1 MDALLNSKISYPTW
15 KEISKKLAVQYVDP
29 YKEFGDKSLTKENDP
44 IYYVINNNEVE
55 TPCGVDIPLLLKPNG
70 ESKGLIVILGESPL
84 RSPKDLNDIKASCNA
99 HKNVIL
105 GTPYALHLSKTPP
118 KCGVYRKIFNVLLKE
133 GYSLYIT
140 DIVKVWWKNK
150 KLVPTEDLDIPIF
163 KMELDTFKDRKTFIV
178 AWGKKAENALMK
190 IEKVSNEVILPL
202 PHPST
207 QSRDSWKLKI
217 FEKAIFDNNVQYA
230 KQFYE
235 EPKAP
240 TTEKIVEN
248 VALYEILS
256 FAERTSN
263 SSK

>member
-1 MDALLNSKISYPTW
+1 MEALKNSNMSYPTW
-15 KEISKKLAVQYVDP
+15 EKISEMLDIANVDP
-29 YKEFGDKSLTKENDP
+29 NTFCDKPLKKGNDP
-44 IYYVINNNEVE
+44 FYSVIKKNKVE
-55 TPCGVDIPLLLKPNG
+55 TPCGVDIPILLVPSSNSNG
-70 ESKGLIVILGESPL
+70 RLIIILGESAL
-84 RSPKDLNDIKASCNA
+84 RSENELNKITAPYD
-99 HKNVIL
+99 VIL
-105 GTPYALHLSKTPP
+105 GTPYALHLIETPP
-118 KCGVYRKIFNVLLKE
+118 KCGVYWKIFNTLLEK

-140 DIVKVWWKNK
+140 DIIKVWWKDK
-150 KLVPTEDLDIPIF
+150 KLVPDNNLDIPIF
-163 KMELDTFKDRKTFIV
+163 KEEWKILKERKPVIV

-190 IEKVSNEVILPL
+190 IEEVSNEVILPL

-230 KQFYE
+230 TQFYE

-248 VALYEILS
+248 VALDEILS

>member
-1 MDALLNSKISYPTW
+1 MFYYMEALKNSNMSYPTW
-15 KEISKKLAVQYVDP
+15 EKISKMLGIANVDP
-29 YKEFGDKSLTKENDP
+29 KTFGVEPLRKGNDP
-44 IYYVINNNEVE
+44 FYSVIKNNKVE
-55 TPCGVDIPLLLKPNG
+55 TPCGVDIPILLEPSSNPNG
-70 ESKGLIVILGESPL
+70 RLIIILGESAL
-84 RSPKDLNDIKASCNA
+84 RSENELNKITAPYD
-99 HKNVIL
+99 VIL

-118 KCGVYRKIFNVLLKE
+118 KCGVYWKIFNTLLEK

-140 DIVKVWWKNK
+140 DIIKVWWKDK
-150 KLVPTEDLDIPIF
+150 KLVPDNLDILIF
-163 KMELDTFKDRKTFIV
+163 EEEWKILKERKPVIV

-190 IEKVSNEVILPL
+190 IEEVSNEVILPL

-230 KQFYE
+230 RHFYK

-240 TTEKIVEN
+240 TTEEIVEN
-248 VALYEILS
+248 VALDEILS